1 MLILGLYTAHDANAA
16 LHDDYR
22 LLAAVAQERV
32 TRVKGDG
39 GTLPREAAEECLRAA
54 GVAARDVET
63 VVLPRVEYPAEYFRW
78 RAHLPV
84 RQRASRGRLDLA
96 RVMSRNMIRNPLAA
110 LDARRWLAA
119 HGLNP
124 RRIVFYNHHLAHALS
139 VLFHTDWE
147 DALLYTADGGG
158 DRVFYSARRLKKER
172 LVELF
177 GGERDS
183 LSLRRRQVRADSLG
197 LLYAGATREL
207 GMVPLRHEGK
217 VLGLAAFGTP
227 RFAGELIRF
236 YEVRPDGQIKAR
248 VDEDTIQSRL
258 RALAAS
264 AERADVAASVQ
275 QALETLVLRAL
286 EAILARHPARAIGL
300 CGGVFANV
308 KLTQRIAARF
318 GGVEEVFVYPA
329 MSDQGE
335 AAGGVLQYLLERDG
349 LATWLRQRRRIA
361 DLYLGRDY
369 TAEADALFRAAGC
382 RVVAEPPALAERG
395 AALLREGKVL
405 GTYIG
410 RCEYGPRALGARSI
424 LAAPASRAVND
435 ALNRRLDRTDFMPFA
450 PVVREER
457 CAEVFALPPSL
468 LYTARFMT
476 VTCDVQEEWRDRIPA
491 VVHVDGTARPQV
503 LARATNPTCYDILEA
518 YERATG
524 LPVLI
529 NTSFNVHEEPII
541 NRPEEAL
548 KALRQDRVD
557 FLVTEKAIYGPP
569 PGA

>member
-32 TRVKGDG
+32 TRIKGDG
-39 GTLPREAAEECLRAA
+39 GALPGEAVEECLRAA
-54 GVAARDVET
+54 GVTARDVA
-63 VVLPRVEYPAEYFRW
+63 VVALPRVEYPAEYFRW
-78 RAHLPV
+78 RAHFPA

-96 RVMSRNMIRNPLAA
+96 RVMSRNMIRDPLAA
-110 LDARRWLAA
+110 LDARRWLAG
-119 HGLNP
+119 HGLQP
-124 RRIVFYNHHLAHALS
+124 RRIVFYNHHLAHALGA
-139 VLFHTDWE
+139 LFHTDWD

-158 DRVFYSARRLKKER
+158 DRVFYSARRLKDGC
-172 LVELF
+172 LTDLF

-183 LSLRRRQVRADSLG
+183 LSLRRPQVRADSLG
-197 LLYAGATREL
+197 LLYAGITREL

-217 VLGLAAFGTP
+217 VLGLAAFGQP
-227 RFAGELIRF
+227 RFAEELVRL

-248 VDEDTIQSRL
+248 VDHGTIQARL
-258 RALAAS
+258 SALAAG

-275 QALETLVLRAL
+275 GALETLVLRAL
-286 EAILARHPARAIGL
+286 QAILERHPARALGL
-300 CGGVFANV
+300 SGGVFANV
-308 KLTQRIAARF
+308 KLTQRIAERF
-318 GGVEEVFVYPA
+318 RGLEEVFVYPA

-349 LATWLRQRRRIA
+349 LAAWLRRRRRFA

-369 TAEADALFRAAGC
+369 AAGVDAAFRAAGC
-382 RVVAEPPALAERG
+382 EVVAEGPAVPGRA

-424 LAAPASRAVND
+424 LAAPVSRTVND
-435 ALNRRLDRTDFMPFA
+435 ELNRRLDRTDFMPFA

-457 CAEVFALPPSL
+457 CAEVFALPRSL

-476 VTCDVQEEWRDRIPA
+476 VTCDVREEWRERIPA

-503 LARATNPTCYDILEA
+503 LARAANPTYYDILEA

-557 FLVTEKAIYGPP
+557 FLVTTQAIYGPP
-569 PGA
+569 RP